1 MLCADSMADFT
12 DAKLIKKGFNGA
24 LFPGMNSDAQGHGG
38 FLEEHSKTADTI
50 LSEVKKLISSKGATT
65 VMAVCI
71 SGFWPA
77 RNVSIKF

>member
-12 DAKLIKKGFNGA
+12 DAKLIKEGFNGA

-65 VMAVCI
+65 VMAVRI
-71 SGFWPA
+71 FSLGA
-77 RNVSIKF
+77 RRNASMKF